1 MLLYFTWNFHA
12 MSSSFSILLM
22 ISDVDREENTHTQTR
37 DGVGMMVGKFLSCS
51 KLNQANFHL
60 SFSHIY
66 ASTYSQHRD
75 MFQKLNIRFQLHC
88 LLPFYLLTL
97 SLSFFTI
104 SGHKQRA
111 FLRFLKL
118 LYISNHLL
126 CCCCWC
132 SFT

>member
-1 MLLYFTWNFHA
+1 MLLY
-12 MSSSFSILLM
+12 SSHEIFLLLPS
-22 ISDVDREENTHTQTR
+22 SDDLCWCRPRRRKHKHTHRNTR
-37 DGVGMMVGKFLSCS
+37 WCRNDGWKFLSCS

-66 ASTYSQHRD
+66 VSTYSQQRD

-88 LLPFYLLTL
+88 LLPFYLL
-97 SLSFFTI
+97 SFFVTI

-126 CCCCWC
+126 CCCCCCWC